1 MAHFAKISE
10 DNVVLTVVYIE
21 DKYLLDEN
29 GQESE
34 SIGQQYLQQHNN
46 WPAH

>member
-10 DNVVLTVVYIE
+10 ENVVLTVVYIE

-29 GQESE
+29 V
-34 SIGQQYLQQHNN
+34 Y
-46 WPAH
+46 